1 VAESPHLRLFGHTA
15 RLLVH
20 RAKRRLVSSCCPEAA
35 VLAPAGDKYYQDFLA
50 VLNQKWRPAK
60 AAFYTLDPSSA
71 TFRLKAQFGFSRTDR
86 LAESLGRNDG
96 LVTQIYERREPIYV
110 NNVNQAGR
118 LADAMIQ
125 ATSTRMLL
133 APVYLDGRIM
143 GLVDVREKAGR
154 QPFSPDDVAEISG
167 LLRRFAIELRRIEEV
182 KSSGGE
188 SFSEAAPEIERPSDR
203 VVAATAP
210 QSSFDR
216 TSGFSSGHFKKAGA
230 PRRPVTSP
238 VEVEAFAAN
247 ELPSAV
253 ARTIR
258 LIEETLARS
267 APPKAAATLG
277 GGLTPREADFV
288 ALYLPTCLGY
298 EEVEVAAVS
307 SFVPG
312 GATVTIAARRP
323 LDPDITPALLENLEK
338 IFAKAAVP
346 FPFTSEPSWR
356 PLEAPHAEAPAV
368 RRAEIASIQSS
379 VLDSSAEGVVL
390 FSLLFRRSPDPEAR
404 EALRS
409 AHMVLRK
416 ALAGARSEGRFR
428 ETYRGLIN
436 KLLEPGL
443 QRRTALKTH
452 SFNVGLMA
460 RNLAARLG
468 VTPMEVEQITVGGIL
483 HDVGMRELSYDSLY
497 TKRTPSEEELTLLRL
512 HPRVGALLVA
522 DIPWPYPV
530 APLIKHHHEQWDG
543 RGYPDG
549 LKHDTIPLGSRI
561 IHLCEA
567 FDAMTSSTSYRS
579 VLSEYQAID
588 ILDSKSGTQF
598 DPELTPEFKRMIA
611 DASD

>member
-1 VAESPHLRLFGHTA
+1 VAKSPHLRLFGHTA
-15 RLLVH
+15 GFVVH
-20 RAKRRLVSSCCPEAA
+20 RAKRRLVSSCCSEAA
-35 VLAPAGDKYYQDFLA
+35 VLAPADEKYYQDFLA

-86 LAESLGRNDG
+86 LAENLGRNDG

-167 LLRRFAIELRRIEEV
+167 LLRHFAIELRRIEEE
-182 KSSGGE
+182 KSGGGE
-188 SFSEAAPEIERPSDR
+188 SFSEPAPEIERPLDR
-203 VVAATAP
+203 AAAATPP

-216 TSGFSSGHFKKAGA
+216 TSGFRSAQLKTAGP
-230 PRRPVTSP
+230 PRRSVTPP
-238 VEVEAFAAN
+238 VEIEAFTAN

-258 LIEETLARS
+258 LIEETLARR
-267 APPKAAATLG
+267 APPKVAATVG
-277 GGLTPREADFV
+277 GGLTPREADFIV
-288 ALYLPTCLGY
+288 LYLPTCLSY

-323 LDPDITPALLENLEK
+323 LDPDIAPALLENLEK
-338 IFAKAAVP
+338 IFAKTAVP

-356 PLEAPHAEAPAV
+356 PLEAARAEAPAV

-379 VLDSSAEGVVL
+379 VLDSSAEGVIL
-390 FSLLFRRSPDPEAR
+390 FSLLFRRSPNPEVR

-409 AHMVLRK
+409 AHMVLRNV
-416 ALAGARSEGRFR
+416 LAGARSEGRFR
-428 ETYRGLIN
+428 EAYRGLIN

-443 QRRTALKTH
+443 QRRTALKAH
-452 SFNVGLMA
+452 SFNVGRMA
-460 RNLAARLG
+460 RKLAAQLG
-468 VTPMEVEQITVGGIL
+468 VTPMEVEQITVAALL

-497 TKRTPSEEELTLLRL
+497 TKRTLSDEELTLLRL
-512 HPRVGALLVA
+512 HPGVGALLVE

-530 APLIKHHHEQWDG
+530 APLIRHHHEQWDG
-543 RGYPDG
+543 GGYPDG
-549 LKHDTIPLGSRI
+549 LKHDKIPLGSRI

-567 FDAMTSSTSYRS
+567 FDAMTSPTSYRS
-579 VLSEYQAID
+579 VLSDYQAID

-598 DPELTPEFKRMIA
+598 DPELTPEFKRIVA